1 VNWNSLA
8 ELSRFSGAEIE
19 IVKRIHVYISGIVQG
34 VFFRA
39 ATRHAA
45 VDLKLTGWV
54 RNMDDGRV
62 EAVLEGEDSD
72 VEKMIEWCKT
82 GPPSA
87 CVENITTAE
96 EHCNGGFQDFSI
108 KHL

>member
-1 VNWNSLA
+1 M
-8 ELSRFSGAEIE
+8 
-19 IVKRIHVYISGIVQG
+19 KRIRVYISGIVQG

-39 ATRHAA
+39 ATRRSAA
-45 VDLKLTGWV
+45 DLSLTGWV

-62 EAVLEGEDSD
+62 EALFEGENAD
-72 VEKMIEWCKT
+72 VDKMIEWCKI

-87 CVENITTAE
+87 RVAEVTTAE
-96 EHCNGGFQDFSI
+96 EHYTGGFQDFSI

>member
-1 VNWNSLA
+1 M
-8 ELSRFSGAEIE
+8 
-19 IVKRIHVYISGIVQG
+19 KRIRVIISGIVQG

-39 ATRHAA
+39 ATRRTAA
-45 VDLKLTGWV
+45 DLNLTGWV

-62 EAVLEGEDSD
+62 EAVLEGEDAD
-72 VEKMIEWCKT
+72 VEKMIAWCKV

-87 CVENITTAE
+87 RVEKVTTAE
-96 EHCNGGFQDFSI
+96 EHYTGFFQDFSI